1 MTAAPRS
8 EGEGHA
14 VRESVP
20 AEMTGAGTDVNSVQN
35 ALELCTMRTSDMDG
49 ETRQSVVRLCI
60 DAHQEEDFQNLFS
73 YLPPEGLHVLAYLHN
88 RLVGHA
94 VVTIRWLQAGNGPL
108 LRTAYVDAVAT
119 SPGAQGQGIG
129 SAVMRHLAS
138 VVDDCDIACLE
149 TDRAAFYERLGWED
163 WRGPLGGRST
173 KAFIPT
179 PDQSGIT
186 ILRLTRTQEL
196 DLHQLL
202 TIEAHSARIW

>member
-1 MTAAPRS
+1 
-8 EGEGHA
+8 
-14 VRESVP
+14 
-20 AEMTGAGTDVNSVQN
+20 
-35 ALELCTMRTSDMDG
+35 
-49 ETRQSVVRLCI
+49 
-60 DAHQEEDFQNLFS
+60 
-73 YLPPEGLHVLAYLHN
+73 VLTYLHD

-94 VVTIRWLQAGNGPL
+94 VVTLRWLQAGNGPL

-119 SPGAQGQGIG
+119 SPGAQGRGIG

-149 TDRAAFYERLGWED
+149 TDRAAFYERLGWEE

-173 KAFIPT
+173 KGFIPT
-179 PDQSGIT
+179 PDQSGIM
-186 ILRLTRTQEL
+186 ILRLTRTPKL